1 MSTNI
6 ASDTL
11 TAQEVKEQPNAGNW
25 SFPILDRSHQPIP
38 YEILFERKVTT
49 FPSNAK
55 GFKKM
60 VNMPIGHY
68 MDEVL
73 YNKVPATIVLVAG
86 DAGFKSILQTTV
98 QLELME
104 IYFWETDIE
113 FQHYIY

>member
-1 MSTNI
+1 
-6 ASDTL
+6 
-11 TAQEVKEQPNAGNW
+11 
-25 SFPILDRSHQPIP
+25 
-38 YEILFERKVTT
+38 
-49 FPSNAK
+49 
-55 GFKKM
+55 
-60 VNMPIGHY
+60 MPIGHY

-113 FQHYIY
+113 DRF